1 MEDYK
6 KCFYAAPELS
16 EVVISTEIGFA
27 QSPGDVFGSKLETWE
42 REDI

>member
-1 MEDYK
+1 MEDHK

-27 QSPGDVFGSKLETWE
+27 QSPENVFGSKLETWE

>member
-6 KCFYAAPELS
+6 KCFYAAPKLS

-27 QSPGDVFGSKLETWE
+27 QSPEDLFGSKLETWE